1 MSINEFIDEL
11 KKINIVIDDKK
22 LEQLEEY
29 YNLVIEKNKVMNLT
43 GITNK
48 NEFYLKHFYD
58 SLTISKIIDLNEIT
72 NLCDIGSGAGF
83 PGVVLKIAYP
93 QLDVTLVDSLEKRT
107 KFLNYLIKEL
117 NLENIKV
124 ETARIEDYSKKHKE
138 EFDIITSRAVAS
150 LPIILEL
157 ASQLVKI
164 KGYFIILKAKVEG
177 ELLQSENALK
187 TLNFKL
193 EKMYQFKLPVEESTR
208 TILKI
213 RKTSKV
219 SELYPRDFAKIKH
232 RPL

>member
-1 MSINEFIDEL
+1 MTKEEFILEL
-11 KKINIVIDDKK
+11 KKINIILNEKQ
-22 LEQLEEY
+22 LEQLNKYYKILVEE
-29 YNLVIEKNKVMNLT
+29 NKKINLT
-43 GITNK
+43 GITAK
-48 NEFYLKHFYD
+48 KEVYLKHFYD
-58 SLTISKIIDLNEIT
+58 SLAAAPLIEDKNTK
-72 NLCDIGSGAGF
+72 LCDIGSGAGF

-124 ETARIEDYSKKHKE
+124 ETARIEEYSKKHKE
-138 EFDIITSRAVAS
+138 EFDIVTSRAVAS
-150 LPIILEL
+150 IPVILEL

-164 KGYFIILKAKVEG
+164 KGYFIILKAKVED

-193 EKMYQFKLPVEESTR
+193 EKMYQFKLPVEKSTR

-213 RKTSKV
+213 RKINKV
-219 SELYPRDFAKIKH
+219 SQLYPRDFAKIKH

>member
-1 MSINEFIDEL
+1 MTKEEFILEL
-11 KKINIVIDDKK
+11 KKINIILNEKQLDQLNKYYKILVEENKK
-22 LEQLEEY
+22 
-29 YNLVIEKNKVMNLT
+29 INLT
-43 GITNK
+43 GITAK
-48 NEFYLKHFYD
+48 KEVYLKHFYD
-58 SLTISKIIDLNEIT
+58 SLAAAPLIEDKNTK
-72 NLCDIGSGAGF
+72 LCDIGSGAGF

-93 QLDVTLVDSLEKRT
+93 QLDVTLIDSLEKRT

-150 LPIILEL
+150 IPVILEL
-157 ASQLVKI
+157 ASQLAKI
-164 KGYFIILKAKVEG
+164 KGYFIILKAKVED

-193 EKMYQFKLPVEESTR
+193 EKMYQFKLPVEKSTR

-213 RKTSKV
+213 RKINKV

>member
-1 MSINEFIDEL
+1 MTKEEFILEL
-11 KKINIVIDDKK
+11 KKINIILNEKQ
-22 LEQLEEY
+22 LEQLNKYYKILVEE
-29 YNLVIEKNKVMNLT
+29 NKKINLT
-43 GITNK
+43 GITAK
-48 NEFYLKHFYD
+48 KEVYLKHFYD
-58 SLTISKIIDLNEIT
+58 SLAAAPLIEDKNTK
-72 NLCDIGSGAGF
+72 LCDIGSGAGF

-124 ETARIEDYSKKHKE
+124 ETARIEEYSKKHKE

-150 LPIILEL
+150 IPVILEL

-164 KGYFIILKAKVEG
+164 KGYFIILKAKVED

-193 EKMYQFKLPVEESTR
+193 EKMYQFKLPVEKSTR

-213 RKTSKV
+213 RKINKV
-219 SELYPRDFAKIKH
+219 SQLYPRDFAKIKH

>member
-1 MSINEFIDEL
+1 MTKEEFILEL
-11 KKINIVIDDKK
+11 KKINIILNEKQLDQLNKYYKILVEENKK
-22 LEQLEEY
+22 
-29 YNLVIEKNKVMNLT
+29 INLT
-43 GITNK
+43 GITAK
-48 NEFYLKHFYD
+48 KEVYLKHFYD
-58 SLTISKIIDLNEIT
+58 SLAAAPLIEDKNTK
-72 NLCDIGSGAGF
+72 LCDIGSGAGF

-150 LPIILEL
+150 IPVILEL

-164 KGYFIILKAKVEG
+164 KGYFIILKAKVED

-193 EKMYQFKLPVEESTR
+193 EKMYQFKLPVEKSTR

-213 RKTSKV
+213 RKINKV

>member
-1 MSINEFIDEL
+1 MTKEEFILEL
-11 KKINIVIDDKK
+11 KKINIILNEKQ
-22 LEQLEEY
+22 LEQLNKYYKILVEE
-29 YNLVIEKNKVMNLT
+29 NKKINLT
-43 GITNK
+43 GITAK
-48 NEFYLKHFYD
+48 KEVYLKHFYD
-58 SLTISKIIDLNEIT
+58 SLAAAPLIEDKNTK
-72 NLCDIGSGAGF
+72 LCDIGSGAGF

-150 LPIILEL
+150 IPVILEL

-164 KGYFIILKAKVEG
+164 KGYFIILKAKVED

-193 EKMYQFKLPVEESTR
+193 EKMYQFKLPVEKSTR

-213 RKTSKV
+213 RKINKV

>member
-1 MSINEFIDEL
+1 MTKEEFILEL
-11 KKINIVIDDKK
+11 KKINIILNEKQ
-22 LEQLEEY
+22 LEQLNKYYKILEE
-29 YNLVIEKNKVMNLT
+29 ENKKINLT
-43 GITNK
+43 GITAK
-48 NEFYLKHFYD
+48 KEVYLKHFYD
-58 SLTISKIIDLNEIT
+58 SLAAAPLIEDKNTK
-72 NLCDIGSGAGF
+72 LCDIGSGAGF

-124 ETARIEDYSKKHKE
+124 ETARIEEYSKKHKE
-138 EFDIITSRAVAS
+138 EFDIVTSRAVAS
-150 LPIILEL
+150 IPVILEL

-164 KGYFIILKAKVEG
+164 KGYFIILKAKVED

-193 EKMYQFKLPVEESTR
+193 EKMYQFKLPVEKSTR

-213 RKTSKV
+213 RKINKV
-219 SELYPRDFAKIKH
+219 SQLYPRDFAKIKH